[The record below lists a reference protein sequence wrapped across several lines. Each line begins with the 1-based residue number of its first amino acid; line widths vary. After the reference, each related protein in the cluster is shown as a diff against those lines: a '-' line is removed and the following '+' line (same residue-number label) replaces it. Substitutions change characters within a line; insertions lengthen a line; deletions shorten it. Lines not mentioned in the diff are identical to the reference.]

1 MSWNSGNGKITMALI
16 LKVESESEIPT
27 TLNCLFLASAMVLP
41 AKMVSPTSTPR
52 RCAALESTSTSLVK
66 GPSYVPPLYNVLVE
80 IGAPEDIVTIGPPV
94 STPSPN
100 NASGSSPSLKAY
112 TISVSKGVDILTLG
126 SACIC
131 VLIWWTSLIMACE
144 DWMYWVLRSTGR
156 PFIQRCM
163 ELSFN
168 TCSPVSN
175 NPLPSDVRITREI
188 IASVT
193 PIIFS
198 SVLSLFLNRFLIA
211 SIYFQMVSDW

>member
-1 MSWNSGNGKITMALI
+1 MALI

-27 TLNCLFLASAMVLP
+27 TLNCLFLASDMVLP

-66 GPSYVPPLYNVLVE
+66 GPSYVPPLYNVLEE
-80 IGAPEDIVTIGPPV
+80 IRSPLKIFTIPSSDPPV

-100 NASGSSPSLKAY
+100 SALGSSPSLKAY
-112 TISVSKGVDILTLG
+112 TISESKGFDRLTLR

-131 VLIWWTSLIMACE
+131 VLIWCTSLILASE

-175 NPLPSDVRITREI
+175 IPHPSDVRITREI

-193 PIIFS
+193 PMIFS

-211 SIYFQMVSDW
+211 SIY